1 LTASNAIDPTTVT
14 VIAAAKGI
22 RTPGMGKEATLP
34 DGRVLSYLELGDPR
48 GAAVMILDGPGSR
61 ALARAAAPAAGELG
75 IRLIAP
81 DRPGFLHST
90 PQPDRTIVDWG
101 ADATALADILVIED
115 FGLLGQSA
123 GTPFALVV
131 AARAPDRVS
140 AVALCGAIVPLGDA
154 GALDGVS
161 GPMKPLFVL
170 ARRAP
175 WAVRPL
181 LGLARNPDRAADR
194 ALKDLPPKD
203 AAAMERPELLAL
215 HRETTAEIMRFP
227 AAFAR
232 EVRLVARPWGFDLAD
247 VEAPVGLWVG
257 SEDRTHPPGMS
268 EKLATR
274 LPHADE
280 VHVVAGAATFGLIE
294 AYPDAL
300 RFAVRR

>member
-1 LTASNAIDPTTVT
+1 
-14 VIAAAKGI
+14 
-22 RTPGMGKEATLP
+22 MGKEATLP

-48 GAAVMILDGPGSR
+48 GAAVMVLDGPGSR
-61 ALARAAAPAAGELG
+61 ALPRAAAPAADELG

-81 DRPGFLHST
+81 DRPGFQHST
-90 PQPDRTIVDWG
+90 PQPDRTIVDWV
-101 ADATALADILVIED
+101 ATRPRSRTRVDIER

-123 GTPFALVV
+123 GTPFALAV
-131 AARAPDRVS
+131 AARAPERVL
-140 AVALCGAIVPLGDA
+140 AVALCGGIVPLSEP

-181 LGLARNPDRAADR
+181 LALARNPDRAADR
-194 ALKDLPPKD
+194 ALEDLPPKD
-203 AAAMERPELLAL
+203 AAAMDRPELLAL

-227 AAFAR
+227 AAFAH

-257 SEDRTHPPGMS
+257 GEDRTHPPGMS
-268 EKLATR
+268 EKLAAR

-294 AYPDAL
+294 TYPAAL
-300 RFAVRR
+300 AFATCSA